1 MQDRL
6 TTRLERADKARR
18 DKERFDAFLRKVP
31 TGQEWIYREV
41 REIQKCKKALRD
53 YKRLYRASVIYVTP
67 PEYARQW
74 IETPQSRFYKEEME
88 RLHTILSEKR
98 GSIVNAIF
106 EGFRFP
112 GMAKL
117 HKKTNRKPP
126 TSLANAET
134 VVDTLLNNYAD
145 YGPVNLTQAAES
157 EWFEIT
163 FRFRLPTPLQ
173 AKLYEALR
181 QGVKLKVIPGNKY
194 IE

>member
-6 TTRLERADKARR
+6 TTRLERAEKARR
-18 DKERFDAFLRKVP
+18 DKERFDSFLRRVP
-31 TGQEWIYREV
+31 TEQEWIYREV
-41 REIQKCKKALRD
+41 REIQKCKKAIRD
-53 YKRLYRASVIYVTP
+53 YKRLYRASVINISP
-67 PEYARQW
+67 PGCARQW
-74 IETPQSRFYKEEME
+74 IESPQSRIYKEEME

-112 GMAKL
+112 GMVKRY
-117 HKKTNRKPP
+117 KMPERKPP
-126 TSLANAET
+126 TPLDNAET

-163 FRFRLPTPLQ
+163 FRFRLPAPLQ
-173 AKLYEALR
+173 ANLYEALR